1 MMITPLPGLTT
12 TKPGSATRTF
22 PGIKAEIMTEKGEPV
37 QGAGGGLLALTRPW
51 PAMLRG
57 IYGDPERY
65 VKQVPGAAGRPTSI
79 SPATAP
85 NVMLTVSSG
94 CSDAWTTC

>member
-1 MMITPLPGLTT
+1 MIMITPLPGVTT
-12 TKPGSATRTF
+12 TKPGSATKPF
-22 PGIKAEIMTEKGEPV
+22 PGIERRVVDEQTARGRPR
-37 QGAGGGLLALTRPW
+37 GGGYLALTRPW

-65 VKQVPGAAGRPTSI
+65 VKQYWSKYPAST

-85 NVMLTVSSG
+85 SSTTTATSG
-94 CSDAWTTC
+94 CSAASTT